1 MQTNTAIPH
10 AVLDPVQTDSG
21 VRFVKV
27 RRVVNTGTVQPVY
40 NMEVEHHH
48 NFAVQGGMIVHNCID
63 STRYALERMINMRE
77 AKTFSY

>member
-1 MQTNTAIPH
+1 M
-10 AVLDPVQTDSG
+10 
-21 VRFVKV
+21 